1 MFNDGFQI
9 IKTSLL
15 VFIGEM
21 FFRADTVRDGLRM
34 LKIMFTKM
42 FVLSKNEFYYFGL
55 DMFDVALI
63 FIGLIVVLV
72 ISILKEN
79 NVNVRDEVEKKH
91 IIVRWAIYYLLI
103 LSIIVLGA
111 YGPTYAPVDPIYADF

>member
-1 MFNDGFQI
+1 M
-9 IKTSLL
+9 

-72 ISILKEN
+72 ISILKEK